1 MTMRPFSL
9 IEKFTGIEGLI
20 SERISLVE
28 ELGLYWTEDP
38 CKNKEK
44 NNVSLLNFQN
54 WYFNRFDTHSH
65 ESYDRGD
72 VYGLSDAVR

>member
-1 MTMRPFSL
+1 MTKRPFSL

-54 WYFNRFDTHSH
+54 
-65 ESYDRGD
+65 
-72 VYGLSDAVR
+72 